1 MKKISIKIALVFISL
16 LVIGLTFTNFCS
28 AKVNPNSI
36 VGVWLLDEGK
46 GTEIKDLSSNKNNG
60 KVVGAKWVD
69 GKRGKA
75 LEFDGTSH
83 AEIPASASTDDYVN
97 GFIFS

>member
-1 MKKISIKIALVFISL
+1 MEKIYIKMALLFISL
-16 LVIGLTFTNFCS
+16 LVIGLVFTNLS
-28 AKVNPNSI
+28 LARINPNSI
-36 VGVWLLDEGK
+36 VGIWLLDEGK
-46 GTEIKDLSSNKNNG
+46 GTEIKDMSSNKNNG
-60 KVVGAKWVD
+60 KVLGAKWVD

-83 AEIPASASTDDYVN
+83 AEIPASAGTDDYVN